1 MGNHGATIGHV
12 RPEQHFYLSC
22 HGLSDKAIESL
33 FAVAALEEA
42 HMAFKDDRIKRGI
55 AQLALAKGI
64 DANDFDDAEGECC

>member
-1 MGNHGATIGHV
+1 M

-22 HGLSDKAIESL
+22 RGLSDKAIETL

-42 HMAFKDDRIKRGI
+42 HMAFKDERIKNGI

-64 DANDFDDAEGECC
+64 DADDFEDAEGECR

>member
-1 MGNHGATIGHV
+1 MP
-12 RPEQHFYLSC
+12 RP
-22 HGLSDKAIESL
+22 SDKAIESL

-64 DANDFDDAEGECC
+64 DANDFDDTEGECC